1 MQPGE
6 FNAITDVPG
15 VRVGHT
21 TLIQG
26 VGKLRPGAGPIRTGV
41 TAVLQHPGNLF
52 QEKVPAAIYVI
63 NGFGKCMGREQ
74 VDELGVIDSPI
85 MLTNTTN
92 VGRVIDAVVAYSI
105 RENPS
110 MGITTFTVNPIVGET
125 SDSYLNDVQGRH
137 VREEHVLTA
146 IDNAASGPVVEGCVG
161 GGTGMSLFEYK
172 GGIGTASRVLPLDLG
187 GWTVGVLVQGNYGL
201 KHQLVIDGVRVG
213 EILAQEDASER
224 TPEQGSIMFIV
235 ATDAPLNSIGLKRLA
250 KRCAL
255 GLGRTGSI
263 AGHNSG
269 DYVIAFSNAESA
281 RVPAAPSGLTRQT
294 EVVVDEEWT
303 MDPLFQATVEA
314 TEEAIVNAMFKA
326 TTMAGRDDHVREAL
340 PLERV
345 EAILSKAGRL
355 FR

>member
-110 MGITTFTVNPIVGET
+110 MGITTFTV
-125 SDSYLNDVQGRH
+125 
-137 VREEHVLTA
+137 
-146 IDNAASGPVVEGCVG
+146 
-161 GGTGMSLFEYK
+161 
-172 GGIGTASRVLPLDLG
+172 
-187 GWTVGVLVQGNYGL
+187 
-201 KHQLVIDGVRVG
+201 
-213 EILAQEDASER
+213 
-224 TPEQGSIMFIV
+224 
-235 ATDAPLNSIGLKRLA
+235 
-250 KRCAL
+250 
-255 GLGRTGSI
+255 
-263 AGHNSG
+263 
-269 DYVIAFSNAESA
+269 AFSNAESA